1 MGAHVRLTRS
11 GGIAGL
17 DMVASVDVDDLPAET
32 AAPLRSALAGLA
44 SEAEADTGPVVLV
57 PAAGADRY
65 QYDLAVTDGAKRWS
79 VTAHEGALT
88 PAVRAVVDLLLP
100 FASPR

>member
-1 MGAHVRLTRS
+1 VRLTRS

-44 SEAEADTGPVVLV
+44 SEAEAEADTNPVVPA

-88 PAVRAVVDLLLP
+88 PAVGAVVDLLLP

>member
-1 MGAHVRLTRS
+1 MGAHVRLIRS

-32 AAPLRSALAGLA
+32 AAPLRSALAGL
-44 SEAEADTGPVVLV
+44 EAEAKAHTGPIL
-57 PAAGADRY
+57 PAPGADRY

-79 VTAHEGALT
+79 VTAHEEGLT

-100 FASPR
+100 FANPR